1 MTRIFLLFFTALLAL
16 QGAAQSLAVIP
27 QPVQW
32 TYTRS
37 LPFTLNAAT
46 VLGARSEAGK
56 RVANYLKQTLQ
67 PATGFSLG
75 IKNIGAI
82 QLIINDKADTLIGAE
97 GYQLEVTQSR
107 VRVQANTEAG
117 LFYGVQTLLQLLPP
131 EVESSTRV
139 AGIRWTIPGIRITDY
154 PRFGWRGLMLD
165 VSRHFFT
172 KAEVKRHLDHMARYK
187 YNVFHWHL
195 TDDQGWR
202 IEIKS
207 RPQLTQVG
215 ACRVQRY
222 GKWGTYDPPQAGEKA
237 TDCGFYTQE
246 DIREIVAHAA
256 ALHIQVL
263 PEIDVPGHSSAAV
276 ASYPELC
283 CTRDTNMRVS
293 PGNKFS
299 EWYGNGKFKMLI
311 DNSLNPSSETVYTFL
326 DEVFGEVATLF
337 PFPYIHMGGDE
348 AYHGYWEAD
357 AGCQALMAK
366 EGLTT
371 THELQSYFVKR
382 VEKILLSKGKKLIGW
397 DEILDGGLAP
407 TATVMSWQ
415 GEKGGIAAAQQG
427 HYAVMTPNDYVY
439 IDLIQG
445 DAAAEPDATAYK
457 KVRLKTAY
465 DYEPLPAGIDP
476 KFILGCQANLWT
488 EKAPTYRHAEYLTF
502 PRAWA
507 LAEVFWSPAQQKNW
521 DRFVGKME
529 QHFRRADAADI
540 NYARSAYDAIVQ
552 VRKNG
557 EQLLVELS
565 TEIAG
570 LELYYTLN
578 ETIPDRHAT
587 PYTGPITIPP
597 AKAITLKVITL
608 RDGKPVG
615 RVIALSRE
623 ELVKRAGG

>member
-1 MTRIFLLFFTALLAL
+1 
-16 QGAAQSLAVIP
+16 
-27 QPVQW
+27 
-32 TYTRS
+32 
-37 LPFTLNAAT
+37 
-46 VLGARSEAGK
+46 
-56 RVANYLKQTLQ
+56 
-67 PATGFSLG
+67 
-75 IKNIGAI
+75 
-82 QLIINDKADTLIGAE
+82 
-97 GYQLEVTQSR
+97 
-107 VRVQANTEAG
+107 
-117 LFYGVQTLLQLLPP
+117 
-131 EVESSTRV
+131 
-139 AGIRWTIPGIRITDY
+139 
-154 PRFGWRGLMLD
+154 
-165 VSRHFFT
+165 
-172 KAEVKRHLDHMARYK
+172 
-187 YNVFHWHL
+187 
-195 TDDQGWR
+195 
-202 IEIKS
+202 
-207 RPQLTQVG
+207 
-215 ACRVQRY
+215 
-222 GKWGTYDPPQAGEKA
+222 
-237 TDCGFYTQE
+237 
-246 DIREIVAHAA
+246 
-256 ALHIQVL
+256 
-263 PEIDVPGHSSAAV
+263 
-276 ASYPELC
+276 
-283 CTRDTNMRVS
+283 
-293 PGNKFS
+293 
-299 EWYGNGKFKMLI
+299 
-311 DNSLNPSSETVYTFL
+311 
-326 DEVFGEVATLF
+326 
-337 PFPYIHMGGDE
+337 
-348 AYHGYWEAD
+348 
-357 AGCQALMAK
+357 
-366 EGLTT
+366 
-371 THELQSYFVKR
+371 
-382 VEKILLSKGKKLIGW
+382 
-397 DEILDGGLAP
+397 
-407 TATVMSWQ
+407 
-415 GEKGGIAAAQQG
+415 
-427 HYAVMTPNDYVY
+427 VMTPNDYVY